1 MIIKFEV
8 QRNGKAVV
16 INRPINKLYPIE
28 QVKQTSADIQPKFLD
43 DTKVCQ
49 IETT

>member
-1 MIIKFEV
+1 MIKYLI
-8 QRNGKAVV
+8 NGKAVV

-28 QVKQTSADIQPKFLD
+28 PVKQTGEDIQPNSVD
-43 DTKVCQ
+43 DRKICQ